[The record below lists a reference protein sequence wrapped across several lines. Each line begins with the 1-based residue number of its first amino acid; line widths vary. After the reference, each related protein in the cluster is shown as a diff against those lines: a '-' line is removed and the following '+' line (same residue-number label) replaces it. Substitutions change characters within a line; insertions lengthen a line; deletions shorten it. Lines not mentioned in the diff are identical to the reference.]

1 MNFSWTT
8 PTANCR
14 SPDPFHCFRYSQ
26 VSSTFALVRQL
37 YYYII
42 PSPVCQADIS
52 TKFTAL
58 AYNYRCSC
66 NSIDNKD
73 WNPNFAHKCSSL
85 TINAWTTLIKLY
97 FLKGFKDYSFVYLKW
112 FCFLHCVLFIKL
124 RDTIRWIRFPLRSPS
139 LLTTRTSTLLRRNLP
154 QIETLTLFCLTCH
167 VSLTFSL
174 DILNLLLTFHQ
185 RVYIMV
191 LPPTHRTPKG
201 Q

>member
-1 MNFSWTT
+1 MTFTTAICAIRSSIVGIPKGLLPPLNFG
-8 PTANCR
+8 
-14 SPDPFHCFRYSQ
+14 
-26 VSSTFALVRQL
+26 
-37 YYYII
+37 
-42 PSPVCQADIS
+42 IS
-52 TKFTAL
+52 TSFTAL
-58 AYNYRCSC
+58 AYNCRSSC

-73 WNPNFAHKCSSL
+73 WNPNFAHKCSYL
-85 TINAWTTLIKLY
+85 TINAWTTSIKLY

-191 LPPTHRTPKG
+191 LPLTDRLPNCAACRKNYTCPEWSRS
-201 Q
+201 